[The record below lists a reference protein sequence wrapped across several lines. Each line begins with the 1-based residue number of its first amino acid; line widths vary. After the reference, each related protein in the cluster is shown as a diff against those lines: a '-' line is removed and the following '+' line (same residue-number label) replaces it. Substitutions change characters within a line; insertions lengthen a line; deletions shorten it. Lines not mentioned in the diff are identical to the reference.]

1 MSEYQVIAR
10 KWRPQCFSDVVGQ
23 EHVVRTLRNAI
34 RQQRT
39 AHAYL
44 FVGPRGVGKTT
55 LARIFAKAMNCL
67 DPQDGEPCCKCVSC
81 RAVMEESSLDVIEID
96 AASRNSAADMR
107 ELAEDVMHQPV
118 AGRYKI
124 YIIDEVH
131 MLTAQAWNA
140 LLKTVEE
147 PPAHVKFIFAT
158 TEVHKVLKTII
169 SRCQRFDLLPIPTR
183 QIAER
188 LRLIAD
194 REGVAINDEAVN
206 AIARAAEGGMRDAQS
221 LLDQMIAFFAQ
232 GDSTAITGE
241 QVLSLFGLTDRAD
254 LDAILLG
261 MLRNQPAEVVKVIG
275 RLAKKGK
282 NLETLFDDLLDALR
296 AVQLCAILPDPG
308 DLLNESAES
317 IERFRKL
324 AKLVRPDTIQILL
337 ETIAPVGRVLHD
349 ALNKQVYLETI
360 LLKAMREAHAVRI
373 NDLLARL
380 NQLRTAGELKFLDQL
395 PGEVKP
401 AAPEVVVIEPL
412 KPAAEMP
419 KPEPAPA
426 SPPVAEAPKPEAA
439 PEAKPAV
446 VEMPKPEPAPASPP
460 VAEAPKPEAAP
471 EAKPAVVEMPKP
483 EPAPASP
490 PVAEAPEPDYAELE
504 ASLMPAAEMQPVF
517 DPNTGETVLVP
528 VSAPVLPKSDDEHL
542 APETKPGRKK
552 RRSIAN
558 DNPRALEEA
567 LNDPTVHEIVDLFG
581 GKVVDIHRPEGE

>member
-67 DPQDGEPCCKCVSC
+67 DPQDGEPCCKC

-426 SPPVAEAPKPEAA
+426 ALVAEVSKPEV
-439 PEAKPAV
+439 K
-446 VEMPKPEPAPASPP
+446 EMPKPEPAPEAP
-460 VAEAPKPEAAP
+460 VAEVPKPEAAP

>member
-254 LDAILLG
+254 LDTILLG

-439 PEAKPAV
+439 L
-446 VEMPKPEPAPASPP
+446 
-460 VAEAPKPEAAP
+460 

>member
-254 LDAILLG
+254 LDTILLG

-460 VAEAPKPEAAP
+460 VAEAP
-471 EAKPAVVEMPKP
+471 
-483 EPAPASP
+483 
-490 PVAEAPEPDYAELE
+490 EPDYAELE